1 MITLELTEE
10 DIGTLIEALGDWLE
24 VPGLDPC
31 GTRDDTRE
39 WLRRQDAGA
48 DLDMDLREAFNRR
61 DDDFDAA
68 FAAAVEDTFIQTGTD
83 AREQIKETSRAA
95 TRREEQIARNMGD
108 GTFQDVTSLCGLHT
122 AGQTGH
128 LRPAL
133 AFLGAHLDDDDWP
146 DIYLGNVQDVPPYGY
161 DIIY

>member
-48 DLDMDLREAFNRR
+48 DLDMVLREAFNRR
-61 DDDFDAA
+61 NDGWDAA
-68 FAAAVEDTFIQTGTD
+68 CAAAAEDTFIQAGID

-95 TRREEQIARNMGD
+95 TRREQRRAQAISD
-108 GTFQDVTSLCGLHT
+108 GSPDASNDPV
-122 AGQTGH
+122 
-128 LRPAL
+128 
-133 AFLGAHLDDDDWP
+133 DW
-146 DIYLGNVQDVPPYGY
+146 
-161 DIIY
+161 